1 MYRTIKELYTCT
13 RSLNLALLNAYSP
26 YVNGHAWCSHL
37 LFPHT
42 WTGSS
47 RLMEISEQHK
57 KLMQTTNEKIIEF
70 KVFSL
75 KPFKVV
81 KLYINP
87 FYFELTK
94 NRTFFVHSV
103 CELRLFETFPI
114 RFQDSVSFHITPNKV
129 IDPIW
134 KLSLST
140 GRNAKPNRVSNIMYK
155 LA

>member
-1 MYRTIKELYTCT
+1 MK
-13 RSLNLALLNAYSP
+13 
-26 YVNGHAWCSHL
+26 
-37 LFPHT
+37 
-42 WTGSS
+42 
-47 RLMEISEQHK
+47 
-57 KLMQTTNEKIIEF
+57 KIIEF

-75 KPFKVV
+75 KPFKTV

-94 NRTFFVHSV
+94 IQTFFVHSV
-103 CELRLFETFPI
+103 CELHLFETFPI
-114 RFQDSVSFHITPNKV
+114 RFQDSVRFHITPNKV

-140 GRNAKPNRVSNIMYK
+140 TGRNVKPNRVSNIMYT